1 MLLDIRNLTIS
12 THTANGR
19 VNVLDKVSLQ
29 VDEGEIHTLVGES
42 GSGKSLIARA
52 IMGFLSPRWDVQA
65 DRLWFQDIDLLNL
78 NAKQRREIIGVDIA
92 MIFQDAKSYLDP
104 NLTIGEQ
111 LNEAVLDQ
119 DLSASFFKRKAE
131 RKEKVISLLHRVGI
145 KDHEVMMNSYA
156 HQLSEGAAQKIMIAS
171 AIAHRPLL
179 LIADEPTSTME
190 PATRQQIYR
199 LLAQLHARYGMSILM
214 ISQDL
219 GAIMQQTQRLS
230 MIYSGQI
237 METGPADV
245 LLAKPAHPYTEALLN
260 TSLYRHA
267 EMKPRARL
275 PTLAGAEPTLQHLPI
290 GCRLGPRCQ
299 YARPIC
305 VKTPVLEKH
314 RERQLACHYPLH
326 LEEDHE

>member
-12 THTANGR
+12 TNTANGR
-19 VNVLDKVSLQ
+19 VNVLDRVSLQ

-52 IMGFLSPRWDVQA
+52 IMGFLSPRWEVQA
-65 DRLWFQDIDLLNL
+65 DRLWFQDTDLLNL
-78 NAKQRREIIGVDIA
+78 TAKQRREIIGVDIA

-104 NLTIGEQ
+104 NITIGAQ
-111 LNEAVLDQ
+111 LSEAVLNQ
-119 DLSASFFKRKAE
+119 DLSGSFFKRKSE
-131 RKEKVISLLHRVGI
+131 RKAKVASLLHRVGI
-145 KDHEVMMNSYA
+145 KDHEAMMNSYA

-237 METGPADV
+237 METGGADA
-245 LLAKPAHPYTEALLN
+245 LLESPSHPYTEALLN

-267 EMKPRARL
+267 KMPPRTRL

-299 YARPIC
+299 YARPPC
-305 VKTPVLEKH
+305 VKTPSLEK
-314 RERQLACHYPLH
+314 RQDRQVACHYPLH
-326 LEEDHE
+326 LDEGKK

>member
-12 THTANGR
+12 TNTPNGR
-19 VNVLDKVSLQ
+19 VNVLEKVSLQ

-52 IMGFLSPRWDVQA
+52 IMGFLSSRWDVQA
-65 DRLWFQDIDLLNL
+65 DRLWFQDIDLLDL
-78 NAKQRREIIGVDIA
+78 SAKQRREIIGVDIA

-111 LNEAVLDQ
+111 LSEAVLDQ
-119 DLSASFFKRKAE
+119 DLSGSYLQRKTE

-145 KDHEVMMNSYA
+145 KEHDVMMNSYA

-237 METGPADV
+237 MESGRTES
-245 LLAKPAHPYTEALLN
+245 LLQTPAHPYTEALLN
-260 TSLYRHA
+260 TSLYRQA
-267 EMKPRARL
+267 EIAPRSRL

-299 YARPIC
+299 YARPPC
-305 VKTPVLEKH
+305 VKTPPLEKF
-314 RERQLACHYPLH
+314 RDRLIACHYPLNA
-326 LEEDHE
+326 EEDSE